1 MRFLTPFLAAAAR
14 APAFVPALAQADT
27 IKVGIANDISGPF
40 AALGAEARDGF
51 NLAIKQLGGKL
62 GGQPAEF
69 LQTDMGGNPDQ
80 ARQLVT
86 RYIQRDKIDFFT
98 GPIGSNVALA
108 VGPAL
113 FAAKV
118 PYLSNNPGPSQ
129 FAGAQCN
136 AYWFGT
142 SYQNDAFHEAAGK
155 VAADRG
161 FKKMFIMAPDYPA
174 GKDALTGFKR
184 GYKTAPGDELYTK
197 LGQID
202 YSAELAQIRAAK
214 PQAVFFFLPGAM
226 GINFVKQF
234 VSTGLSQSVK
244 LIGPGFSADEDV
256 IQAVGEP
263 ILGMLNT
270 AQWSP
275 DLDVPQNK
283 AFVEAVRK
291 EYKGRNPSVYAA
303 QAYDVIMAMDAAVK
317 QAGGKPRTA
326 RPSSRRWRRPTTPR
340 CAGPSPTARTTIRSS
355 PTTCASSKRTA
366 AAASPTSWWAR
377 CSTSTRTSTST
388 TASCDPPPRP
398 RRARRALILIFKA
411 G

>member
-1 MRFLTPFLAAAAR
+1 MRILSLVVAAAAL
-14 APAFVPALAQADT
+14 VPVLSHADT

-69 LQTDMGGNPDQ
+69 LQTDMAGNPEQ
-80 ARQLVT
+80 ARQLAT
-86 RYIQRDKIDFFT
+86 RYIQREKVDFFT

-113 FAAKV
+113 FAAKI

-129 FAGAQCN
+129 YAGAQCN
-136 AYWFGT
+136 KFWFGT
-142 SYQNDAFHEAAGK
+142 TYQNDAFHEVAGK

-161 FKKMFIMAPDYPA
+161 YKKLFIIAPDYPA

-184 GYKTAPGDELYTK
+184 GYKADVAQERYTK

-202 YSAELAQIRAAK
+202 YAAELAEVRAAA
-214 PQAVFFFLPGAM
+214 PDAVYIFLPGGM

-234 VSTGLSQSVK
+234 VAAGLSQNIALV
-244 LIGPGFSADEDV
+244 GPGFSADEDV
-256 IQAVGEP
+256 IPAVGEP
-263 ILGMLNT
+263 MIGMVNT
-270 AQWSP
+270 AQWAH

-283 AFVEAVRK
+283 QFVEAFRK
-291 EYKGRNPSVYAA
+291 EYNGRYPSVYAA

-317 QAGGKPRTA
+317 QSGGKASDRDAIVAALEKADFPSVRGAFSYGKNHYPIQAYYA
-326 RPSSRRWRRPTTPR
+326 RQVGKDAQGRITN
-340 CAGPSPTARTTIRSS
+340 
-355 PTTCASSKRTA
+355 K
-366 AAASPTSWWAR
+366 
-377 CSTSTRTSTST
+377 
-388 TASCDPPPRP
+388 
-398 RRARRALILIFKA
+398 LIGKVYDKHQDVYVGECKL
-411 G
+411 

>member
-1 MRFLTPFLAAAAR
+1 MRFITSLIAAAAL
-14 APAFVPALAQADT
+14 VPALAHADPV
-27 IKVGIANDISGPF
+27 KVGIANDISGPF
-40 AALGAEARDGF
+40 SALGAEARDGF
-51 NLAIKQLGGKL
+51 NLAIKQLGSKL

-86 RYIQRDKIDFFT
+86 RYIQRDKVDFFT

-136 AYWFGT
+136 HYWFGT

-184 GYKTAPGDELYTK
+184 GYKIAPGDEVYTK

-202 YSAELAQIRAAK
+202 YAAEIAQIRAAK
-214 PQAVFFFLPGAM
+214 PDAVYIFLPGGM

-234 VSTGLSQSVK
+234 VSAGLSQSVK

-256 IQAVGEP
+256 IQAVGER
-263 ILGMLNT
+263 
-270 AQWSP
+270 
-275 DLDVPQNK
+275 LDGYFDRLWAEGETRQTQLVIIGK
-283 AFVEAVRK
+283 ALDSDALREALAEAEV
-291 EYKGRNPSVYAA
+291 
-303 QAYDVIMAMDAAVK
+303 
-317 QAGGKPRTA
+317 T
-326 RPSSRRWRRPTTPR
+326 
-340 CAGPSPTARTTIRSS
+340 
-355 PTTCASSKRTA
+355 TA
-366 AAASPTSWWAR
+366 A
-377 CSTSTRTSTST
+377 
-388 TASCDPPPRP
+388 
-398 RRARRALILIFKA
+398 
-411 G
+411 

>member
-1 MRFLTPFLAAAAR
+1 MRLIPSLLAAL
-14 APAFVPALAQADT
+14 ALAPGLANADP

-51 NLAIKQLGGKL
+51 NLAIKELGGKL
-62 GGQPAEF
+62 GGQQAEF

-86 RYIQRDKIDFFT
+86 RYIQREKVDFFT

-113 FAAKV
+113 FAAKI

-129 FAGAQCN
+129 YAGAQCN
-136 AYWFGT
+136 KFWFGN

-161 FKKMFIMAPDYPA
+161 YKKVFIMAPDYPA

-184 GYKTAPGDELYTK
+184 GYKTAVAEELYTK

-202 YSAELAQIRAAK
+202 YAAELAQIRAAK
-214 PQAVFFFLPGAM
+214 PDAVYIFLPGGM

-234 VSTGLSQSVK
+234 VSTGLAQGTALV
-244 LIGPGFSADEDV
+244 GPGFSADEDV

-263 ILGMLNT
+263 MLGMVNT
-270 AQWSP
+270 AQWAH
-275 DLDVPQNK
+275 DLNVPQNK
-283 AFVEAVRK
+283 KFVEAFRK
-291 EYKGRNPSVYAA
+291 EYNGRYPSVYAA
-303 QAYDVIMAMDAAVK
+303 QAYDVIMSIDAAVK
-317 QAGGKPRTA
+317 QAGGKASDRDAIVKALEQADYPSVRGSFTYGKNHYPIQAYYA
-326 RPSSRRWRRPTTPR
+326 RVVEKDGSGRITNKLTGKVFDKYQDVYVGD
-340 CAGPSPTARTTIRSS
+340 C
-355 PTTCASSKRTA
+355 K
-366 AAASPTSWWAR
+366 
-377 CSTSTRTSTST
+377 
-388 TASCDPPPRP
+388 
-398 RRARRALILIFKA
+398 L
-411 G
+411 